1 VVVIKKITRS
11 ILLGSVLV
19 LTLASCTF
27 PGIRLYESSDQG
39 ESLNVGEAKNVHF
52 FTKDPNFETGINLQ
66 SGARY
71 VMDIAILSYWIDSY
85 IEENENQEPLD
96 ERGFANSVMPFEF
109 LAATKRVNGSRWFE
123 LMLYQSRCS
132 RESLRGVTELEV
144 DESGSYNFVA
154 ACDGEL
160 TLFVNDS
167 RGFYSNN
174 VGYAN
179 IALSRVN

>member
-1 VVVIKKITRS
+1 MVVIKKFTK
-11 ILLGSVLV
+11 SVFSV
-19 LTLASCTF
+19 CILTLTLSSCTF
-27 PGIRLYESSDQG
+27 PGIRLYENNDQG
-39 ESLNVGEAKNVHF
+39 EQLNVGQASNVHF
-52 FTKDPNFETGINLQ
+52 FTKDPSFDTGIDLQ

-71 VMDIAILSYWIDSY
+71 ALDITILSYWIDSH
-85 IEENENQEPLD
+85 IEENENNEPLD

-109 LAATKRVNGSRWFE
+109 VAATKRSNSHRWFE

-132 RESLRGVTELEV
+132 RDSLRGVTELEV

-167 RGFYSNN
+167 HGFYSNN

-179 IALSRVN
+179 ISLSRVN